1 MTITMDHQQKQQKY
15 QQQLRYATSGAANM
29 MTTASSS
36 SCYSLS
42 TTSSSSSKN
51 SYYHRHHHRSRCCC
65 SCLPSSSVLV
75 GIILLLLTVLLQ
87 DSVYISFVA
96 DASSAATTPYS
107 VVTKNSIIR
116 KKTTTAFVYK
126 KSTLSTVIS
135 YTQPIEAQQATV
147 VLRLRGGGVGGG
159 GNDSGDIAIND
170 NDFSEDEEEDDDDD
184 NIDLEEEKEQTNND
198 IRQHPQYAK
207 LLTYRM
213 QQQVLLQLRA
223 THLSE
228 ALVARG
234 VPTIPSLHDIQ
245 TPDGQVPPKRID
257 WDCAVSTEDDPKN
270 CLICYEPEVG
280 AKIICPMGL
289 ADSDKWITLRELNR
303 LRRDDPSKVESMWNN
318 QYAILSSWFG
328 TSSRYTLLQHVGVKG
343 VLLNALLQG
352 NALSTVVGIVLIV
365 CTIICMP
372 IIQYIVGR
380 FLVSG
385 YLWMKWPSWSRFV
398 HVGLPFKLLMIQL
411 LFNQLNKVFG
421 RIIAAVKERLVNLEC
436 RILEETI
443 PLTVGVPDDDDNDE
457 EDIVEKLSHG
467 DDDDDEDDDDD
478 DDDESLAFL

>member
-15 QQQLRYATSGAANM
+15 QQQLRYTTSGAAKM

-51 SYYHRHHHRSRCCC
+51 SYYHHHRSRCCW
-65 SCLPSSSVLV
+65 SCLPSSSGLV

-126 KSTLSTVIS
+126 KSTLSAVIS
-135 YTQPIEAQQATV
+135 YAQPIEAQQATV
-147 VLRLRGGGVGGG
+147 VRRLRGGEVGGG
-159 GNDSGDIAIND
+159 GNDSGDIALND
-170 NDFSEDEEEDDDDD
+170 NDFSEDEEEDDDD
-184 NIDLEEEKEQTNND
+184 NIDLEGEKEQTNND

-421 RIIAAVKERLVNLEC
+421 RIISAVKERLVNLEC

-443 PLTVGVPDDDDNDE
+443 PLTVGVPT
-457 EDIVEKLSHG
+457 S
-467 DDDDDEDDDDD
+467 
-478 DDDESLAFL
+478 

>member
-15 QQQLRYATSGAANM
+15 QQQLRYTTSGAAKM

-51 SYYHRHHHRSRCCC
+51 SYYHHHRSRCCC
-65 SCLPSSSVLV
+65 SCLPSSSGLV

-96 DASSAATTPYS
+96 DASSAAITPYS

-126 KSTLSTVIS
+126 KSTLSAVIS
-135 YTQPIEAQQATV
+135 YAQPIEAQQATV
-147 VLRLRGGGVGGG
+147 VRRLRGGEVGGG

-170 NDFSEDEEEDDDDD
+170 NDFSEDEEEDDDD
-184 NIDLEEEKEQTNND
+184 NIDLEGEKEQTNND

-343 VLLNALLQG
+343 VLLNTLLQG
-352 NALSTVVGIVLIV
+352 NTLSTVVGIVLIV

-421 RIIAAVKERLVNLEC
+421 RIISAVKERLVNLEC

-443 PLTVGVPDDDDNDE
+443 PLTVGVPDDDNNDE
-457 EDIVEKLSHG
+457 EDIVEKISHG
-467 DDDDDEDDDDD
+467 DDDDEEDDD
-478 DDDESLAFL
+478 DDDES

>member
-15 QQQLRYATSGAANM
+15 QQQLRYTTSGAANM
-29 MTTASSS
+29 MTTASSSS

-51 SYYHRHHHRSRCCC
+51 SYYHHHHHHRSRCCC
-65 SCLPSSSVLV
+65 SCLPSSSGLV

-96 DASSAATTPYS
+96 DASSAAITPYS

-135 YTQPIEAQQATV
+135 YALPIEAQQATV
-147 VLRLRGGGVGGG
+147 VRRLRGGGVGGG

-170 NDFSEDEEEDDDDD
+170 NDFSEDEEEDDDD
-184 NIDLEEEKEQTNND
+184 NIDLEGEKEQTNND

-343 VLLNALLQG
+343 VLLNTLLQG
-352 NALSTVVGIVLIV
+352 NTLSTVVGIVLIV

-421 RIIAAVKERLVNLEC
+421 RIISAVKERLVNLEC

-467 DDDDDEDDDDD
+467 DDDNDENDD

>member
-15 QQQLRYATSGAANM
+15 QQQLRYTTSGAANM

-51 SYYHRHHHRSRCCC
+51 SYYHHHRSRCCW
-65 SCLPSSSVLV
+65 SCLPSSSGLV

-135 YTQPIEAQQATV
+135 YALPIEAQQATV
-147 VLRLRGGGVGGG
+147 VRRLRGGGVGGG

-170 NDFSEDEEEDDDDD
+170 NDFSEDEEEDDDD
-184 NIDLEEEKEQTNND
+184 NIDLEGEKEQTNND

-343 VLLNALLQG
+343 VLLNTLLQG
-352 NALSTVVGIVLIV
+352 NTLSTVVGIVLIV

-443 PLTVGVPDDDDNDE
+443 PLTVGVPDDADNDE

-467 DDDDDEDDDDD
+467 DDDDEEDDD
-478 DDDESLAFL
+478 DDDES

>member
-1 MTITMDHQQKQQKY
+1 
-15 QQQLRYATSGAANM
+15 
-29 MTTASSS
+29 
-36 SCYSLS
+36 
-42 TTSSSSSKN
+42 
-51 SYYHRHHHRSRCCC
+51 
-65 SCLPSSSVLV
+65 LV

-135 YTQPIEAQQATV
+135 YAQPIEAQQATV

-170 NDFSEDEEEDDDDD
+170 NDFSEDEEEDDDD
-184 NIDLEEEKEQTNND
+184 NIALEEEKEQTNND

-343 VLLNALLQG
+343 VLLNTLLQG
-352 NALSTVVGIVLIV
+352 NTLSIVVGIVLIV

-421 RIIAAVKERLVNLEC
+421 RIISAVKERLVNLEC

-478 DDDESLAFL
+478 DES